1 GETRRRGKEE
11 ADLLVGG
18 GDGGAVEHPPPL
30 RRRVEPGDRSQ
41 HRRLA
46 AAGAADDDEDF
57 TRRDDERN
65 AVERAHPVGIGLADP
80 VENEHP
86 ASLHVRAKRSSQRR
100 NGDDTSTMSQSLAL
114 PRMAKQ
120 PRAATMGAGLRSCGP
135 SMRRKPSPVEAP
147 KNSAASTN
155 IQPSPSPARSAMT

>member
-1 GETRRRGKEE
+1 AARRGGRRGRGKEV
-11 ADLLVGG
+11 ADLRGG
-18 GDGGAVEHPPPL
+18 GGGGGAADPPPPL

-86 ASLHVRAKRSSQRR
+86 ASLHLRPKRSSQTR
-100 NGDDTSTMSQSLAL
+100 NGDDTSTTSQSLAL
-114 PRMAKQ
+114 PRM
-120 PRAATMGAGLRSCGP
+120 PNAT
-135 SMRRKPSPVEAP
+135 
-147 KNSAASTN
+147 
-155 IQPSPSPARSAMT
+155 

>member
-1 GETRRRGKEE
+1 DD
-11 ADLLVGG
+11 ADLLMRRSN
-18 GDGGAVEHPPPL
+18 DGAVEHDAAL
-30 RRRVEPGDRSQ
+30 GRRVESRNRPQ

-46 AAGAADDDEDF
+46 AAGAADGDEDF
-57 TRRDDERN
+57 AGGNSERD
-65 AVERAHPVGIGLADP
+65 AVEPAHPVGVGLADG
-80 VENEHP
+80 VESDHP
-86 ASLHVRAKRSSQRR
+86 ASLPVRAKRSSQRR

-114 PRMAKQ
+114 PRMAKATM
-120 PRAATMGAGLRSCGP
+120 AATICAGLPSCWP